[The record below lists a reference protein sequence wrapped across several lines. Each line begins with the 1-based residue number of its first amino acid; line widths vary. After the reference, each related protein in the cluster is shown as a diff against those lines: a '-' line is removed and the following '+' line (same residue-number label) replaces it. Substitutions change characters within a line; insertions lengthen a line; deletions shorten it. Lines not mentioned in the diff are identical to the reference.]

1 MQESGWLIWSLNFS
15 TLYGSW
21 KILNPCPAM
30 WSCVQP
36 PDSVADSTFKLSLSL
51 CHLQPWKREGPH
63 AWTYCLQE
71 IWRTRSFLSFW
82 LPLNYSYYPLSHVG
96 MLWIPPRDPKT
107 VTVPIACDWMPAQLR
122 YKPDWVVAT
131 TYKVLGTKTN
141 ENITWIIFLSEYL
154 RTEDSFL
161 PDPSNVTPN
170 YFLMREEFHHFASLW
185 CVWLDST
192 TAFGT
197 FNDYIINSN
206 K

>member
-1 MQESGWLIWSLNFS
+1 
-15 TLYGSW
+15 
-21 KILNPCPAM
+21 M

-51 CHLQPWKREGPH
+51 FHLQPWKREGPH

-82 LPLNYSYYPLSHVG
+82 LPWNYSYYPLSHVG
-96 MLWIPPRDPKT
+96 MLWIPWRDPKT
-107 VTVPIACDWMPAQLR
+107 VTAPIACDWKPAQLR
-122 YKPDWVVAT
+122 YKPDWIVAT

-154 RTEDSFL
+154 QTEDSFS
-161 PDPSNVTPN
+161 PDPSNVTPH
-170 YFLMREEFHHFASLW
+170 YFLMGEEFHHFASLW
-185 CVWLDST
+185 CVWLDSI